1 MTLSLWQRVSWP
13 KHLHH
18 LPINEIGHLTM
29 HHLPNCH
36 HLHPHHRH
44 LVNIFILI
52 LTMFTIANLIIT
64 IMIATCSTVGGD
76 SHQMWEGGQRCRQAQ
91 SCRSEESAFEEEN
104 QKGWNRSFN
113 EAQWQSSSNQRQ
125 LMLLSNP
132 IWRSSIWWGEPK
144 SMEQIVNIVNID
156 SIDNQVPTRGSLYC
170 I

>member
-91 SCRSEESAFEEEN
+91 SCQSEESALEKVN
-104 QKGWNRSFN
+104 RKGWKRGTRIIKFQLEPLVEATYIVLNPLSFSHLN
-113 EAQWQSSSNQRQ
+113 WDIFEDNHSSRGTP
-125 LMLLSNP
+125 LVARL
-132 IWRSSIWWGEPK
+132 WRL
-144 SMEQIVNIVNID
+144 QF
-156 SIDNQVPTRGSLYC
+156 YFF
-170 I
+170 